1 MALLVESVIGV
12 ENRGPPPSVGR
23 RIPRHR
29 FTEELHEHLRYQTE
43 VTLAQVTSVT
53 MARFHPGDLELPARI
68 EYSKRLRELESVPP
82 SRQRPGASDSGV

>member
-12 ENRGPPPSVGR
+12 ENTRATSLSWPAD
-23 RIPRHR
+23 PRHR

-53 MARFHPGDLELPARI
+53 MARFHPGDLELPAT
-68 EYSKRLRELESVPP
+68 
-82 SRQRPGASDSGV
+82 D